1 LICPLTF
8 IASRYAFQS
17 TDIQCGNLMEKRI
30 PNLSVLVALLLLAA
44 VLRIHG
50 LSQMT
55 NMLHHD
61 EAYYGIDAVSLV
73 QNPRLTAYFPN
84 NTGRE
89 GLWMYLL
96 APSVA
101 IFGATPFALRL
112 VSVFV
117 GILSVAAIYPL
128 AREFFG
134 KQGAVWAVG
143 AMAVL
148 YWHVHLSHIAFR
160 ANTFPLVGALAMA
173 ALLKAQRRNRGWIS
187 AGLWLGLL
195 LYTYIAARV
204 WVAYAVLWLVLW
216 GIWMFFRQPPSPKH
230 QGRGLFQGMTPLLY
244 SSVRNEPA
252 LMERGLGGEVKYGA
266 FIALIIIALMSIPL
280 LIALATPS
288 ETTAAL
294 SRAAAADWHE
304 IQLNI
309 QHWMNAWFQSGDP
322 NPTHN
327 LPERPVLDMP
337 LTILT
342 VIGVG
347 GFWFVVRKKWLIFWW
362 LGLVGASFI
371 PTILS
376 TATPHYL
383 RGLGVLVPLALLI
396 GAGGAFITS
405 ILLPLSID
413 VRGTSH
419 RLWRRRASL
428 RAVKIG
434 GRGVR
439 SILALLLLLLA
450 ATNTYRDFDRWL
462 ADYTPSIYIDDRFN
476 ASMQI
481 VREQTPPDMPIM
493 IPGIVYH
500 PVAAFHGYG
509 MPQRETRFYE
519 WADGECY
526 VTPRQTYI
534 AVDLPIHLNS
544 FESRVQMYSENVV
557 AVARQP
563 EQEYNVF
570 IVTPHDDLIAEWDNS
585 VRMGDRLEVRLI
597 ESMPQN
603 VAAGDTL
610 TLYLGMRV
618 QQTPSQEYRFFVHLQ
633 GNPTPYE
640 GGTQWSTGDAPLCAQ
655 VYNPQWDTSETIVQ
669 TLTLPIPDD
678 MPAGEYHIAI
688 GLYEPN
694 TGTRLPITPAQNEY
708 NYYEL
713 FRFVVE

>member
-1 LICPLTF
+1 
-8 IASRYAFQS
+8 
-17 TDIQCGNLMEKRI
+17 MEKRL
-30 PNLSVLVALLLLAA
+30 PYLSVLVALLLLAA
-44 VLRIHG
+44 VLRLHG

-89 GLWMYLL
+89 SLWMYLL

-112 VSVFV
+112 VSIFV

-148 YWHVHLSHIAFR
+148 YWHMHLSHIAFR

-173 ALLKAQRRNRGWIS
+173 ALLKAQRTHRGWLA

-216 GIWMFFRQPPSPKH
+216 GIEMLLCQPSTPKSPSPKH
-230 QGRGLFQGMTPLLY
+230 QGRGLFQRMTPPLY

-252 LMERGLGGEVKYGA
+252 LMERGLGGEVKYGS
-266 FIALIIIALMSIPL
+266 FIAFLIIIAIMSIPL

-294 SRAAAADWHE
+294 TRAAAADWHE

-309 QHWMNAWFQSGDP
+309 QHWINAWLKSGDP

-327 LPERPVLDMP
+327 LPKRPVLDIP
-337 LTILT
+337 LALLA

-347 GFWFVVRKKWLIFWW
+347 GLWFVVRKKWLILWW

-383 RGLGVLVPLALLI
+383 RGLGILVPLALLI
-396 GAGGAFITS
+396 GAGGTVLTHEKLWS
-405 ILLPLSID
+405 
-413 VRGTSH
+413 
-419 RLWRRRASL
+419 RLGIARYAPTGV
-428 RAVKIG
+428 AIVIG
-434 GRGVR
+434 
-439 SILALLLLLLA
+439 LLLWA
-450 ATNTYRDFDRWL
+450 GVNTYRDFDTWL
-462 ADYTPSIYIDDRFN
+462 ADYTPNIYIDDRFN

-526 VTPRQTYI
+526 VTPRETYV

-544 FESRVQMYSENVV
+544 FESRAQIYSANVE

-570 IVTPHDDLIAEWDNS
+570 IVTPHDDLTTEWDNS
-585 VRMGDRLEVRLI
+585 VRMGDSLEVRLV
-597 ESMPQN
+597 EPVPQI

-618 QQTPSQEYRFFVHLQ
+618 HQTLSQEYRFFVHLQ

-655 VYNPQWDTSETIVQ
+655 AYSPQWDTSETIIQ

-678 MPAGEYHIAI
+678 MPVGEYHIAI

-694 TGTRLPITPAQNEY
+694 TGARLPINPAQNEHS
-708 NYYEL
+708 YYEL
-713 FRFVVE
+713 FRFTGE

>member
-1 LICPLTF
+1 
-8 IASRYAFQS
+8 
-17 TDIQCGNLMEKRI
+17 MEKRL
-30 PNLSVLVALLLLAA
+30 PYLSVLVALLLLAA
-44 VLRIHG
+44 VLRING

-73 QNPRLTAYFPN
+73 QHPRMTAYFPN

-101 IFGATPFALRL
+101 IFGAAPFALRL
-112 VSVFV
+112 VSIFV

-173 ALLKAQRRNRGWIS
+173 ALLKAQRTHRGWII

-204 WVAYAVLWLVLW
+204 WVAYAVIWLVLW
-216 GIWMFFRQPPSPKH
+216 VMRAFYKRLAASKADAKNQTSPPP
-230 QGRGLFQGMTPLLY
+230 PLHKRWLVPRT
-244 SSVRNEPA
+244 SI
-252 LMERGLGGEVKYGA
+252 ERRDVGA
-266 FIALIIIALMSIPL
+266 FIALIIIAIMSIPL

-288 ETTAAL
+288 ETTAAI

-309 QHWMNAWFQSGDP
+309 QHWINAWLKSGDP

-327 LPERPVLDMP
+327 LPKRPVLDVP
-337 LTILT
+337 LALLA
-342 VIGVG
+342 VIGIG
-347 GFWFVVRKKWLIFWW
+347 GFWFVVRKKWLILWW

-396 GAGGAFITS
+396 GAGGAVINS
-405 ILLPLSID
+405 IPLPLSIHRRD
-413 VRGTSH
+413 SILAVR
-419 RLWRRRASL
+419 W
-428 RAVKIG
+428 
-434 GRGVR
+434 GVR
-439 SILALLLLLLA
+439 SIFASILIIWA
-450 ATNTYRDFDRWL
+450 ATNTYRDFDTWL
-462 ADYTPSIYIDDRFN
+462 TDYTPNIYIDDRFN
-476 ASMQI
+476 ESMQI
-481 VREQTPPDMPIM
+481 VRDQTPRDMPIL

-526 VTPRQTYI
+526 VTPRQSYV

-544 FESRVQMYSENVV
+544 FESRAQVYSENIEI
-557 AVARQP
+557 VARQP

-570 IVTPHDDLIAEWDNS
+570 IVTPHDDLTAAWDNS
-585 VRMGDRLEVRLI
+585 IRMGDNLEVQLV
-597 ESMPQN
+597 EPVPQN
-603 VAAGDTL
+603 VVSGETI

-618 QQTPSQEYRFFVHLQ
+618 QQTLTQEYRFFVHLQ

-655 VYNPQWDTSETIVQ
+655 AYNPQWDTSATIVQ

-694 TGTRLPITPAQNEY
+694 TGARLPITPIQNEH

-713 FRFVVE
+713 FRFVIE